1 MVLVLELRTSR
12 VKNSLYVLIPRGLA
26 RGLGIGDQSVFQLTI
41 EESDGTV
48 RLVYQHDN
56 TQADAGEEVGSKGMM
71 DSLPRIRVPR
81 IRGQ

>member
-1 MVLVLELRTSR
+1 MVLELRTSR
-12 VKNSLYVLIPRGLA
+12 VKNSLYVLIPRNLA

-48 RLVYQHDN
+48 RLVYQRDN
-56 TQADAGEEVGSKGMM
+56 TQAADGVEEAGSKGMM

-81 IRGQ
+81 IIGQ